1 MTTSVPA
8 FQVLTIG
15 SLGDTNLEASVR
27 SFVRHI
33 TGTSNEVVQDKD
45 KEEKKRKRGTPVRTS
60 FGVSRNSTARDESP
74 SKKLRNI
81 EGDIDNTIDGPRKVL
96 PKSIKSLYESILSAQ
111 KELEAGK
118 SWDAEVFANV

>member
-33 TGTSNEVVQDKD
+33 TGTPNEVVQDKD
-45 KEEKKRKRGTPVRTS
+45 KEEKKRKRRMPGRTS
-60 FGVSRNSTARDESP
+60 IGVSSKSTARDESP

-81 EGDIDNTIDGPRKVL
+81 EDVDNPVDGTRKVL
-96 PKSIKSLYESILSAQ
+96 SKSIKSLYESILSAQ

-118 SWDAEVFANV
+118 SWDAGVMENM